1 MLFPRHFKDDAS
13 KKNTINLIHTFRDYL
28 HYHIKCSKVINMT
41 IYGIITLPI
50 MIQAYLHSRMRA
62 RTNAL
67 LKVLNRA
74 RPEVKVTEKKTIS

>member
-1 MLFPRHFKDDAS
+1 
-13 KKNTINLIHTFRDYL
+13 
-28 HYHIKCSKVINMT
+28 MT
-41 IYGIITLPI
+41 IYSIITLPNT
-50 MIQAYLHSRMRA
+50 IQAYLHSRMRA